1 MSTTFPIQ
9 QVTAELAEQRRL
21 WREAHQRSH
30 EAGGREFP
38 SRDALAQA
46 LQLLK
51 GVLFP
56 MRLGPQ
62 DLLQESENHYV
73 AHALDTALHQL
84 HAQIALELRYTRRT
98 QTGVDERALA
108 LTQQF
113 ALALPGIRRL
123 LDTDVQAAYEGD
135 PAARTVDE
143 VLLCYPGVLA
153 LIHHRIAHQ
162 LYSLQLPLLAR
173 IVAELA
179 HSETGIDIHPG
190 AQIGEGFFIDHG
202 TGVVIGETAVIGDD
216 VMIYQG
222 VTLGGTGKDTGK
234 RHPTIGNNVMIG
246 AGAKV
251 LGPFKVGDNSNIA
264 AGAVVL
270 DEIPPNCTA
279 VGVPAHI
286 VRRNGVRVDDLDQ
299 VHIPDPV
306 AQELCRL
313 EHQLSQL
320 RKQLEEQENTQEID

>member
-1 MSTTFPIQ
+1 MFDRLREDISTFK
-9 QVTAELAEQRRL
+9 RR
-21 WREAHQRSH
+21 
-30 EAGGREFP
+30 
-38 SRDALAQA
+38 
-46 LQLLK
+46 
-51 GVLFP
+51 
-56 MRLGPQ
+56 
-62 DLLQESENHYV
+62 
-73 AHALDTALHQL
+73 
-84 HAQIALELRYTRRT
+84 
-98 QTGVDERALA
+98 
-108 LTQQF
+108 
-113 ALALPGIRRL
+113 
-123 LDTDVQAAYEGD
+123 D
-135 PAARTVDE
+135 PAARSTLE
-143 VLLCYPGVLA
+143 IFFLYPGLKA
-153 LIHHRIAHQ
+153 IRMHRRANWC
-162 LYSLQLPLLAR
+162 YRRRMFFLAR
-173 IVAELA
+173 WISQRAA
-179 HSETGIDIHPG
+179 RKTGIEIHP
-190 AQIGEGFFIDHG
+190 AATIGRRFFIDHG

-234 RHPTIGNNVMIG
+234 RHPTIGNNVLIG

-270 DEIPPNCTA
+270 DEIPPDCTA

-313 EHQLSQL
+313 EHQVSQL